1 MAPHRAPFLGGSPGA
16 NQLVVGDHV
25 DKKKKIE
32 KRLTG
37 ALFIFQLLSLLFF
50 FESTSLE
57 DTIMS
62 STIETVQ
69 PVIQLKGAAEVL
81 PSYIFPPECYF
92 SSSC

>member
-16 NQLVVGDHV
+16 NQLIVGDHV
-25 DKKKKIE
+25 DKKKIE

-62 STIETVQ
+62 STI
-69 PVIQLKGAAEVL
+69 
-81 PSYIFPPECYF
+81 
-92 SSSC
+92 